1 MVSPSQKRRAVQGV
15 VQAGLCSQRRACRY
29 LGIHRSSHRH
39 PPKRPSDWLLRL
51 HAQIEG
57 LSHQYPRLG
66 YRKLVRLLRRDGWQ
80 VGRKLVQRIR
90 REHGLRVK
98 RWTKRLRRRGKSTG
112 TIPTQAERV
121 NHVWSWD
128 FISDRTDNGGKLR
141 ILSVLDEYSR
151 ECLALH
157 VARQLTAA
165 DLIVVMEQRVAQR
178 GVPAHLRSDNG
189 SEFVAR
195 TLQSWLAD
203 RQVKTLYIAPGS
215 PWQNGHVESFHGS
228 LRDECLD
235 RELMLSVA
243 EARVVIE
250 DYRRYY
256 NEVRPHGGL
265 GYRTPAQAFVE
276 ARAGHTKMSNA
287 APAA

>member
-1 MVSPSQKRRAVQGV
+1 M
-15 VQAGLCSQRRACRY
+15 GL
-29 LGIHRSSHRH
+29 HRSSHRH
-39 PPKRPSDWLLRL
+39 APRQPSDWLLRL
-51 HAQIEG
+51 HAQIEL
-57 LSHQYPRLG
+57 LSHRHPRLG
-66 YRKLVRLLRRDGWQ
+66 YRKLVRLLRREGWQ
-80 VGRKLVQRIR
+80 AGRKLVQRIR

-98 RWTKRLRRRGKSTG
+98 RWTKRPRRRGKSTG
-112 TIPTQAERV
+112 TIPTKAQRV
-121 NHVWSWD
+121 NHVWTWD

-141 ILSVLDEYSR
+141 ILSVLDEYTR

-165 DLIVVMEQRVAQR
+165 DLIAVMEQLVAQR
-178 GVPAHLRSDNG
+178 GMPGHLRSDNG

-195 TLQSWLAD
+195 TLQAWLAQ
-203 RQVKTLYIAPGS
+203 RQVKTLYIEAGS

-243 EARVVIE
+243 EARVLIE
-250 DYRRYY
+250 DYRQYY

-265 GYRTPAQAFVE
+265 GYRTPAQACNA
-276 ARAGHTKMSNA
+276 ARAGDIKELNTV
-287 APAA
+287 PAA

>member
-1 MVSPSQKRRAVQGV
+1 MVSPSQKRRAVQCAV
-15 VQAGLCSQRRACRY
+15 RTGLCSQRRACWY
-29 LGIHRSSHRH
+29 LGLHRSSHRH
-39 PPKRPSDWLLRL
+39 PSKPPTEWLLRL
-51 HAQIEG
+51 HAQIEM
-57 LSHQYPRLG
+57 LSHKHPRLG
-66 YRKLVRLLRRDGWQ
+66 YRKLVRLLRREGWQ
-80 VGRKLVQRIR
+80 AGRKLVQRIR
-90 REHGLRVK
+90 REHGLRVQ
-98 RWTKRLRRRGKSTG
+98 RWTKRPRRRGRSTG
-112 TIPTQAERV
+112 TIPTKAQAV
-121 NHVWSWD
+121 NQVWTWD

-141 ILSVLDEYSR
+141 ILSVLDEHSR

-165 DLIVVMEQRVAQR
+165 DLIAVMERLVTQR
-178 GVPAHLRSDNG
+178 GVPAHIRSDNG

-195 TLQSWLAD
+195 ILQRWLAD
-203 RQVKTLYIAPGS
+203 RQVRTLYIEPGS

-256 NEVRPHGGL
+256 NEERPHGGL
-265 GYRTPAQAFVE
+265 GYRTPRKAYKEAQTLN
-276 ARAGHTKMSNA
+276 TKVADTASA
-287 APAA
+287 A

>member
-1 MVSPSQKRRAVQGV
+1 MVSPSHKRRAVQSV
-15 VQAGLCSQRRACRY
+15 VAAGLCSQRGACRY
-29 LGIHRSSHRH
+29 LGLHRSSHRH
-39 PPKRPSDWLLRL
+39 IAKQPSEWLLRL
-51 HAQIEG
+51 HNQVEV
-57 LSHQYPRLG
+57 LSHKHPRLG
-66 YRKLVRLLRRDGWQ
+66 YRKLVRLLRREGWQ

-90 REHGLRVK
+90 REHGLRVR
-98 RWTKRLRRRGKSTG
+98 RWTKRPRRRGRSTG
-112 TIPTQAERV
+112 TIPTRAERV
-121 NHVWSWD
+121 NHVWTWD

-165 DLIVVMEQRVAQR
+165 DLIAVMERLVAQR
-178 GVPAHLRSDNG
+178 GVPAHVRSDNG

-195 TLQSWLAD
+195 TLQAWLAQ
-203 RQVKTLYIAPGS
+203 RHVKTLSIEPGS

-228 LRDECLD
+228 LRDECLN
-235 RELMLSVA
+235 RELMLSVT
-243 EARVVIE
+243 EARVVIK

-265 GYRTPAQAFVE
+265 GYRTPVQACNE
-276 ARAGHTKMSNA
+276 AKL
-287 APAA
+287 